1 MPHNLITILGPTAV
15 GKTRLAALL
24 ANEFNGEI
32 ISADSRQVYRGMDI
46 GTGKDLADYIIG
58 GNNIP
63 YHLIDIIDPTE
74 EYNLY
79 RFSEDFR
86 KAFLEISDK
95 NRIPFLVGGTGLYLS
110 AILQNY
116 NIPKAEF
123 SEEKIAELDKFSI
136 DELRENLK
144 ALNPNLH
151 NTTDLLDKKRIIN
164 AIIISENNW
173 EEKTKSTEIS
183 SLVIGVS
190 LPRPEIK
197 KRITERLKLR
207 LQNGMIEEVE
217 KLLASGITFE
227 KLNFF
232 GLEYK
237 FIGQFIK
244 KEINRNDMF
253 QKLNSAIHNF
263 AKRQMTWFRKMEK
276 EGVKI
281 NWIEGPDF
289 EKAKEIIK
297 INQFDQSSI

>member
-110 AILQNY
+110 VILQSY

-123 SEEKIAELDKFSI
+123 SEERIAELDKFSI
-136 DELRENLK
+136 DELRGNLK
-144 ALNPNLH
+144 ALNTNLH

-173 EEKTKSTEIS
+173 GEKTKSTEIS

-197 KRITERLKLR
+197 KRITGRLKVR

-297 INQFDQSSI
+297 INEFDQSSI